1 MRCNGQSDFKYI
13 PNYAPS
19 VIAEFNDN
27 HLIIKDFNTRKDF
40 YEFCQCKIDLWK
52 ENYNILDPKVG
63 DLIENSF
70 V

>member
-1 MRCNGQSDFKYI
+1 MRCNEQSDFKYI

-40 YEFCQCKIDLWK
+40 YEFC
-52 ENYNILDPKVG
+52 